1 MPSNAITDL
10 KNVSFAQIQTAVAE
24 ALEKLTQQKYQV
36 TISRFE
42 FENSPAVAWMPPHAA
57 KFDVHVGEKKDYPDG
72 DE

>member
-10 KNVSFAQIQTAVAE
+10 KNVSLAQIQSAVAE
-24 ALEKLTQQKYQV
+24 ALEKLTQQKYTV

-42 FENSPAVAWMPPHAA
+42 LENSKIGSWVPPHAA
-57 KFDVHVGEKKDYPDG
+57 KFDLCLEEKTDYPDG